1 MLQRHVSYWPGIN
14 GQGPNVCSF
23 FTFSILKHKPSY
35 NDFNHKEINTKTS
48 ITKNNYIYVNHKSF
62 GLYFDIRKRGFMY
75 MYLKYFTSEMI
86 LVTHSFYAFIKLSN
100 EQFNDLNKFLRIHGQ
115 IQ

>member
-1 MLQRHVSYWPGIN
+1 M
-14 GQGPNVCSF
+14 
-23 FTFSILKHKPSY
+23 TFH
-35 NDFNHKEINTKTS
+35 FNHLFIDIFIDYKENDTIASPKT
-48 ITKNNYIYVNHKSF
+48 ILYIYIITPSDF
-62 GLYFDIRKRGFMY
+62 ILLFRKRGFMY

-86 LVTHSFYAFIKLSN
+86 LVTHSFYAFIKLTN